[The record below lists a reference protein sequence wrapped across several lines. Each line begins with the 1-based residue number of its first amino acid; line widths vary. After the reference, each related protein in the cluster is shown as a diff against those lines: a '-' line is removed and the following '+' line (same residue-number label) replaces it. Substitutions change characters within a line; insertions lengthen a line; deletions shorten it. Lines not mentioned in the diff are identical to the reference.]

1 MRSYPGGLAVSRAIG
16 DLGSPAVV
24 CEPEC
29 SRVSLPKGGGRLIIA
44 SDGLWNALS
53 DYEAAEL
60 AFEATDAEE
69 AARDIILAAMGKRGL
84 HDDTTVLVVDVPPP
98 KEVLESS
105 SSMLPPEKPATPSP
119 ATRRAGRRCMQP
131 RAPASAMRLP
141 SC

>member
-1 MRSYPGGLAVSRAIG
+1 M
-16 DLGSPAVV
+16 
-24 CEPEC
+24 
-29 SRVSLPKGGGRLIIA
+29 SLPKGGGRLIIA
-44 SDGLWNALS
+44 SDGLWNAMS

-60 AFEATDAEE
+60 AFDATDAEE

-119 ATRRAGRRCMQP
+119 TTPERQLSPLHPLMIKRRLSTIHSAAPSPTGSSRRISGVVLP
-131 RAPASAMRLP
+131 NGAP
-141 SC
+141 